1 MPLGRPILMGSFLKE
16 TDGFRTAVDDRDER
30 FGVDRHHKAKLREHI
45 SEPEIHPDAD
55 QWDHSKQC

>member
-1 MPLGRPILMGSFLKE
+1 MLMGSFLKE